1 MGGLPQS
8 RAVANDQSRVTIS
21 AMAPASL
28 ARCTRARLLSRPPIQ
43 NSWKNVFGL
52 AATTSST
59 ATLANELSP
68 IAVPAS
74 AAPRATA
81 TSPSGCTACTPVGD
95 ATTGS
100 EISCP
105 STEVAVL
112 RVAGRSAMRGGASP
126 SSLKAATLSCRVI
139 PFSLPASRARKT
151 ERGSRRRAR
160 RRASATV
167 SNHSLVLAIRHLDRE
182 LPSSGGG
189 GIEWFDGGGAYSHPR
204 DPASADFRRWRR

>member
-8 RAVANDQSRVTIS
+8 RAVANDQSRVMIS
-21 AMAPASL
+21 ALAPASR
-28 ARCTRARLLSRPPIQ
+28 ARRTRARLRSRSPIQ

-52 AATTSST
+52 AASTSST

-81 TSPSGCTACTPVGD
+81 ISPSGCTACTPVGD
-95 ATTGS
+95 AITGS
-100 EISCP
+100 EMSCP
-105 STEVAVL
+105 STDVAVL
-112 RVAGRSAMRGGASP
+112 RAAGRSAMRGGASP
-126 SSLKAATLSCRVI
+126 SSLKAATLSRRVV

-160 RRASATV
+160 GRASATV
-167 SNHSLVLAIRHLDRE
+167 SNHSLVLANGPPLGALDY
-182 LPSSGGG
+182 GTV
-189 GIEWFDGGGAYSHPR
+189 
-204 DPASADFRRWRR
+204 

>member
-1 MGGLPQS
+1 
-8 RAVANDQSRVTIS
+8 
-21 AMAPASL
+21 MAPASL
-28 ARCTRARLLSRPPIQ
+28 ARCTRARLRSRSPIQ

-95 ATTGS
+95 AITGS
-100 EISCP
+100 EMSCP
-105 STEVAVL
+105 STEVAVA

-126 SSLKAATLSCRVI
+126 SSLKAATLSRRVV

-167 SNHSLVLAIRHLDRE
+167 SNHSLVLAIGPPSAALIMAQCDVSIRCRSEDQGANAAVITRTARGQ
-182 LPSSGGG
+182 LPG
-189 GIEWFDGGGAYSHPR
+189 EP
-204 DPASADFRRWRR
+204 